1 MWQARSGKQGA
12 AVATGSK
19 RDSKE
24 RGAARAALLKGSSA
38 DTFVSARPPRLSST
52 GFSAAKKSSCSLRT
66 CSTRTA

>member
-24 RGAARAALLKGSSA
+24 RGAARAATQGLLRGYLCQRK
-38 DTFVSARPPRLSST
+38 
-52 GFSAAKKSSCSLRT
+52 AAAVIVDWILGGEEELVL
-66 CSTRTA
+66 AAHL